1 MVKVY
6 AICLALGAIGL
17 LVVVLGGAFAE
28 NVGRPE
34 RDPGRRI
41 GVVGRALIGGL
52 LGFGMAGMSAEFS
65 VSDLS
70 WQTALLLAIAGGGA
84 GVVWAWYAS
93 TRDSGS
99 DAGPV

>member
-1 MVKVY
+1 MVKFY
-6 AICLALGAIGL
+6 AICLALGIAGL

-41 GVVGRALIGGL
+41 GAWGRSLIGGL

>member
-6 AICLALGAIGL
+6 AICLSLGAIGL

-41 GVVGRALIGGL
+41 GVFGRALIGGL
-52 LGFGMAGMSAEFS
+52 LGFGMAGMSGEFS

-84 GVVWAWYAS
+84 GAVWAWYAS

>member
-1 MVKVY
+1 MVKFY
-6 AICLALGAIGL
+6 AICLALGVAGL

-41 GVVGRALIGGL
+41 GGWGRSLIGGL
-52 LGFGMAGMSAEFS
+52 LGFGLAGMSAELS
-65 VSDLS
+65 ISDLS
-70 WQTALLLAIAGGGA
+70 WQTALLFAVAGAAAGA
-84 GVVWAWYAS
+84 VWAWYAS
-93 TRDSGS
+93 RDTGS

>member
-6 AICLALGAIGL
+6 AICLALGVIGL

-41 GVVGRALIGGL
+41 GVVGRSLIGGL
-52 LGFGMAGMSAEFS
+52 LGFGMAGMSVEFS
-65 VSDLS
+65 VWDLS
-70 WQTALLLAIAGGGA
+70 WQTALLVAIAGGGA
-84 GVVWAWYAS
+84 GAVWAGYAS

>member
-1 MVKVY
+1 MVKIY
-6 AICLALGAIGL
+6 AICLALGVVGL
-17 LVVVLGGAFAE
+17 LVVVLGGALAE

-34 RDPGRRI
+34 RDPGRRM

-65 VSDLS
+65 ISDLS
-70 WQTALLLAIAGGGA
+70 WQTALLLAVAGGGA
-84 GVVWAWYAS
+84 GAVWAWYAS